1 MAKKEV
7 EEGAQ
12 IDLETAVEVA
22 EGKTDLKVVKKSKKQ
37 KATKNPMQEFQD
49 DEEVKKLVKEMRERR
64 QSIIE
69 AKIQEEFTPEDW
81 EKFKTFKELH
91 EYLFTKGRLEIIEG
105 GDHYDNAWFGVKI
118 YGDEHK
124 WTEKDTKT
132 Y

>member
-7 EEGAQ
+7 EEGSQ
-12 IDLETAVEVA
+12 MDLDTAVDVA
-22 EGKTDLKVVKKSKKQ
+22 EGKTDLKVVKKKSKKG
-37 KATKNPMQEFQD
+37 TKNVMQEFQD
-49 DEEVKKLVKEMRERR
+49 DEEVKKLVREMRERR

-91 EYLFTKGRLEIIEG
+91 EYLFTKGRLEIMERG
-105 GDHYDNAWFGVKI
+105 THYDNAEFGVKI
-118 YGDEHK
+118 YGDEH
-124 WTEKDTKT
+124 WFSEKETKT